1 VREDEAEAV
10 KWFIKAANQQYAEA
24 QFSLGK
30 CYYNG
35 EGVKQ
40 NLKKAKE
47 YFELAA
53 EQGYEDAINF
63 LNENEF

>member
-1 VREDEAEAV
+1 EAV
-10 KWFIKAANQQYAEA
+10 KLFKKSADMENDRAQYN
-24 QFSLGK
+24 LGQ
-30 CYYNG
+30 CYYYG

-53 EQGYEDAINF
+53 DQDCEEAIEF